1 MMLLRSDDG
10 RRRLALLAARLFMG
24 GLFVS
29 VWGDNLLS
37 GKYWT
42 SGYAR
47 FVHHYAV
54 HTHLAFYRRF
64 MDHVVI
70 PHANVFSKAQ
80 LVAELLVIG
89 VPLLVGLFTPVAGV
103 AAAGFA
109 LFVGLA
115 AVGTPGEWAG
125 TYAMLFLLPLM
136 LALSQAGRTLGVD
149 ALLARRN
156 PHPRLP
162 IY

>member
-1 MMLLRSDDG
+1 MDLLTSADG
-10 RRRLALLAARLFMG
+10 RRRLALVAGRVFMG
-24 GLFVS
+24 GLFIS
-29 VWGDNLLS
+29 VWGDNLIS

-54 HTHLAFYRRF
+54 HTHLGFYRSF
-64 MDHVVI
+64 MEHVVI
-70 PHANVFSKAQ
+70 PHANVFSKVQ
-80 LVAELLVIG
+80 LVAEIAVIG
-89 VPLLVGLFTPVAGV
+89 IPLLVGLCTPVAAV

-109 LFVGLA
+109 LMVGAA

-136 LALSQAGRTLGVD
+136 VAFGQAGRTLGID
-149 ALLARRN
+149 ARLARNN
-156 PHPRLP
+156 PHPRMP